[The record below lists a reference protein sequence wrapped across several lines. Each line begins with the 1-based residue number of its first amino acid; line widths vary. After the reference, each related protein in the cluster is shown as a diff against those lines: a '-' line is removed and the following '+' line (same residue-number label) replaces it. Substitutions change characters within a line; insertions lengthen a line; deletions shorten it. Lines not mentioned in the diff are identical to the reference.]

1 MQFSKGKI
9 HKAQKVLIYGPEGI
23 GKTTFA
29 SKFPDPVFIDTEG
42 STLHYDVTRFP
53 YPCTSWQMVLSDVKD
68 IIKEPT
74 ACKTLVIDTADWA
87 EHLCEAAVLSNHQIG
102 SIEDAGYGKGYTYI
116 REEFGVLLN
125 LLTEVTNKGV
135 NVVLTA
141 HAQMRKF
148 EQPDALGSYD
158 RWELKLSKQVAPL
171 VKEWADVVLFA
182 NFKTYTVET
191 SKSSNGKPNDKK
203 LKATGSRRVMY
214 LTHHQCWDAKNR
226 WGIADDIDNPAGFKY
241 ELIDQFI
248 EEPVGHIEES
258 SSTNI
263 SEPVPETAAATAP
276 TTPTQAASGSEPAP
290 QPAESVK
297 PPEPKPV
304 EPPKAPQSQPPEPG
318 SPIPEDFKPLDPAG
332 TDDIK
337 ARNAQTSALDIPQA
351 LKDLMLKDN
360 ITEFDIQ
367 GVVGSKGYFPEDM
380 RISDYPEDFV
390 NGWIIKWWTEIVR
403 MSQEIKKN
411 QYIPFN

>member
-9 HKAQKVLIYGPEGI
+9 YKAQKVLIYGPEGI

-42 STLHYDVTRFP
+42 SALHYDVTRFP
-53 YPCTSWQMVLSDVKD
+53 YPSTSWQMVLSDVKD

-191 SKSSNGKPNDKK
+191 SKGSNGKPNDKK

-226 WGIADDIDNPAGFKY
+226 WGIADDVDNPADFNY

-248 EEPVGHIEES
+248 SSAPEDSVEIP
-258 SSTNI
+258 SSTQA
-263 SEPVPETAAATAP
+263 EEHKTATVPTSS
-276 TTPTQAASGSEPAP
+276 ASGSETVVQQDEP
-290 QPAESVK
+290 VN
-297 PPEPKPV
+297 PPE
-304 EPPKAPQSQPPEPG
+304 ETAPPLPDG
-318 SPIPEDFKPLDPAG
+318 FKPLDPAG
-332 TDDIK
+332 TEDAK
-337 ARNAQTSALDIPQA
+337 ARAAQTSALDIPQA

-380 RISDYPEDFV
+380 KISDYPEDFV
-390 NGWIIKWWTEIVR
+390 NGWIIKWWSEIVR
-403 MSQEIKKN
+403 MSQEIRKK

>member
-1 MQFSKGKI
+1 MELSKGKI
-9 HKAQKVLIYGPEGI
+9 YKAQKILIYGPEGI

-29 SKFPDPVFIDTEG
+29 SKLPDPVFIDTEG

-53 YPCTSWQMVLSDVKD
+53 YPVTSWQMVLSDVKD

-87 EHLCEAAVLSNHQIG
+87 EHLCEAAVLSNHQIS

-116 REEFGVLLN
+116 REEFSVLLN

-171 VKEWADVVLFA
+171 VKEWSDVIIFA

-191 SKSSNGKPNDKK
+191 SKGSNGKPNDKK

-226 WGIADDIDNPAGFKY
+226 WGIADDVDNPADFNY

-248 EEPVGHIEES
+248 SSAPANPVEMP
-258 SSTNI
+258 SSTQA
-263 SEPVPETAAATAP
+263 EEHKTATVL
-276 TTPTQAASGSEPAP
+276 TSSASGSETVVQQDEP
-290 QPAESVK
+290 VN
-297 PPEPKPV
+297 PPE
-304 EPPKAPQSQPPEPG
+304 ETAPPLPD
-318 SPIPEDFKPLDPAG
+318 DFKPLDPAG
-332 TDDIK
+332 AEDTK
-337 ARNAQTSALDIPQA
+337 ARAAQTSALDIPQA

-380 RISDYPEDFV
+380 KISDYPEDFV
-390 NGWIIKWWTEIVR
+390 NGWIIKWWSEIVR
-403 MSQEIKKN
+403 MSQEIRKK

>member
-1 MQFSKGKI
+1 MELSKGKI
-9 HKAQKVLIYGPEGI
+9 YKAQKILIYGPEGI

-29 SKFPDPVFIDTEG
+29 SKLPEPVFIDTEG

-53 YPCTSWQMVLSDVKD
+53 YPVTSWQMVLSDVKD
-68 IIKEPT
+68 IIKEPAT
-74 ACKTLVIDTADWA
+74 CKTLVIDTADWA

-171 VKEWADVVLFA
+171 VKEWSDVIIFA
-182 NFKTYTVET
+182 NFKTYTVEA
-191 SKSSNGKPNDKK
+191 SKGSNGKPNDKK

-226 WGIADDIDNPAGFKY
+226 WGIADDVDNPADFNY

-248 EEPVGHIEES
+248 SSAPADPVEMP
-258 SSTNI
+258 SSTHAEKPETVVGPTATSLEPEASI
-263 SEPVPETAAATAP
+263 SEPVPLPADSANPPEKTAP
-276 TTPTQAASGSEPAP
+276 PLPD
-290 QPAESVK
+290 
-297 PPEPKPV
+297 
-304 EPPKAPQSQPPEPG
+304 
-318 SPIPEDFKPLDPAG
+318 DFKPLDPAG
-332 TDDIK
+332 TEDTK
-337 ARNAQTSALDIPQA
+337 ARAAQTSALDIPQA

>member
-1 MQFSKGKI
+1 MELSKGKI
-9 HKAQKVLIYGPEGI
+9 YKAQKILIYGPEGI

-29 SKFPDPVFIDTEG
+29 SKLPDPVFIDTEG

-53 YPCTSWQMVLSDVKD
+53 YPVTSWQMVLSDVKD

-87 EHLCEAAVLSNHQIG
+87 EHLCEAAVLSNHQIS

-116 REEFGVLLN
+116 REEFSVLLN

-171 VKEWADVVLFA
+171 VKEWSDVIIFA

-191 SKSSNGKPNDKK
+191 SKGSNGKPNDKK

-226 WGIADDIDNPAGFKY
+226 WGIADDVDNPADFNY

-248 EEPVGHIEES
+248 SSAPEDSVEIP
-258 SSTNI
+258 SSTQA
-263 SEPVPETAAATAP
+263 EEHKTATVPTSS
-276 TTPTQAASGSEPAP
+276 ASGSETVVQQDEP
-290 QPAESVK
+290 VN
-297 PPEPKPV
+297 PPE
-304 EPPKAPQSQPPEPG
+304 ETAPPLPD
-318 SPIPEDFKPLDPAG
+318 DFKPLDPAG
-332 TDDIK
+332 TEDAK
-337 ARNAQTSALDIPQA
+337 ARAAQTSALDITQA

-380 RISDYPEDFV
+380 KISDYPEDFV
-390 NGWIIKWWTEIVR
+390 NGWIIKWWSEIVR
-403 MSQEIKKN
+403 MSQEIRKK

>member
-9 HKAQKVLIYGPEGI
+9 YKAQKVLIYGPEGI

-42 STLHYDVTRFP
+42 SALHYDVTRFP
-53 YPCTSWQMVLSDVKD
+53 YPVTSWQMVLSDVKD

-191 SKSSNGKPNDKK
+191 SKGSNGKPNDKK

-226 WGIADDIDNPAGFKY
+226 WGIADDVDNPADFNY

-248 EEPVGHIEES
+248 SSAPEDSVEIP
-258 SSTNI
+258 SSTQA
-263 SEPVPETAAATAP
+263 EEHKTATVPTSS
-276 TTPTQAASGSEPAP
+276 ASGSETVVQQDEP
-290 QPAESVK
+290 VN
-297 PPEPKPV
+297 PPE
-304 EPPKAPQSQPPEPG
+304 ETAPPLPDG
-318 SPIPEDFKPLDPAG
+318 FKPLDPAG
-332 TDDIK
+332 TEDAK
-337 ARNAQTSALDIPQA
+337 ARAAQTSALDITQA

-380 RISDYPEDFV
+380 KISDYPEDFV
-390 NGWIIKWWTEIVR
+390 NGWIIKWWSEIVR
-403 MSQEIKKN
+403 MSQEIRKK